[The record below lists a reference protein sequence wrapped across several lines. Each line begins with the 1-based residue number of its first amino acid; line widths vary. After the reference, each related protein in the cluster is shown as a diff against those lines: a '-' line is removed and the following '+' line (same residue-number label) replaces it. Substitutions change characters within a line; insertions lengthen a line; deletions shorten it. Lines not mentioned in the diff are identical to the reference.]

1 MTAKQVLVPG
11 PDHPITIAHTDTTVT
26 VRWGDRVIAKTDD
39 ALVLRESSYR
49 PVYYLPLDSIEDDV
63 LEPSDHR
70 TYCPYKGDASY
81 YSLVDRS
88 VESGPG
94 GDHRRGGGLPVVQNA
109 VWTYRS
115 PYDAVSEI
123 AGRVAFYPQHV
134 EIRTD

>member
-88 VESGPG
+88 VESGP
-94 GDHRRGGGLPVVQNA
+94 VVQNA

-134 EIRTD
+134 EITTD